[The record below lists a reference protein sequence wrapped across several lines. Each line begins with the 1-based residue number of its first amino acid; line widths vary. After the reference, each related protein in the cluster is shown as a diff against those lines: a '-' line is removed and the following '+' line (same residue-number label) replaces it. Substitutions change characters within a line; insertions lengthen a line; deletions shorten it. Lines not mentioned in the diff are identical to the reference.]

1 MLTHHTHKSHCPPL
15 PRRTCP
21 PSHPRSTIVE
31 SMMAPCGPV
40 TFWHVIVADYLTSM
54 AKAGQ
59 DLQLTACISAHIYT
73 ADHQGHAGHMSS
85 TALWEEVGPDADL
98 LSG

>member
-1 MLTHHTHKSHCPPL
+1 
-15 PRRTCP
+15 
-21 PSHPRSTIVE
+21 
-31 SMMAPCGPV
+31 MMAPCGPV

-85 TALWEEVGPDADL
+85 TALWEEERPDTSSPLMRLVLAL
-98 LSG
+98 TRVWSNF